1 MAKARSGMT
10 INIEDGIIEW
20 FDGPEWDDVAAEEF
34 EKAAG
39 EVEAYAKAN
48 AIWSDRTGDA
58 RAKLRAWADH
68 YGNVVSVT
76 LSHGV
81 DYGFWL
87 EVIQNGRFAIIRPTI
102 EAESRRVTYNAIRR
116 IRYARKMGKV

>member
-1 MAKARSGMT
+1 MAKARSGMI

-34 EKAAG
+34 EIAAR
-39 EVEAYAKAN
+39 EVETYAKAN
-48 AIWSDRTGDA
+48 AVWSDRTGQA
-58 RAKLRAWADH
+58 RAGLRAWADH

-81 DYGFWL
+81 DYGYWL

-102 EAESRRVTYNAIRR
+102 EAESRRITYNAIRR
-116 IRYARKMGKV
+116 ISYARKMGTV

>member
-1 MAKARSGMT
+1 MARAKSGMT
-10 INIEDGIIEW
+10 VNIEDGIIEW

-34 EKAAG
+34 ETAAR

-48 AIWSDRTGDA
+48 AIWSDRTGQA
-58 RAKLRAWADH
+58 RAGLRAWADH
-68 YGNVVSVT
+68 YENVVSVT

-81 DYGFWL
+81 DYGYWL

-102 EAESRRVTYNAIRR
+102 EAESRRITYNAIRR
-116 IRYARKMGKV
+116 IRYARKMGTV